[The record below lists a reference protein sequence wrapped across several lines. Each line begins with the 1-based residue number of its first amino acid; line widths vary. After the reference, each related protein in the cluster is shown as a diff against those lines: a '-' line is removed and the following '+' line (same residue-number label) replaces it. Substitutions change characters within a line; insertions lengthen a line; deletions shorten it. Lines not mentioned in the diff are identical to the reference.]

1 LKKLWKAVTA
11 PLRAVGKAV
20 KKFAQSSI
28 GRIVL
33 PIALGFFLGPA
44 AAGFLGVSSV
54 AGVAAVSGFVG
65 SAGSTLL
72 AGGNLKDA
80 LKAGAVGGLTAGAG
94 AGVMGGAE
102 AFASGSYTG
111 PTTISGQ
118 FDKFK
123 SAITPNAAPTPGL
136 DAAGQAPVPEA
147 GDIASRKVTVDLA
160 GNRVSPMDPIN
171 GAPPPAPSGS
181 SAYDLNMQAQ
191 QAAAN
196 QAAPGNVLTDNVTTS
211 AQRDA
216 FIADQGL
223 GKPSPSFVDQ
233 TKQFLSDNISPSGI
247 REGATP
253 AAQKAGADA
262 VNSLLQRVPSAT
274 PAMQEAAYQQAFK
287 SAMPGVLST
296 YGPMAAVGLGTM
308 AAFGGFDSKPVQGG
322 EITNSLMK
330 PVTQRIQ
337 EGGTQRQMYMQGL
350 PGVVYDDYG
359 APVFGQSTR
368 LPTYDVPDYNSGGFG
383 SQGQGIMNLPSVYIP
398 PPGTIGSRRVEQP
411 YNNADMY
418 SNLVPRGY
426 ADGGSATARNTVPL
440 TTTSIWPRTPT

>member
-1 LKKLWKAVTA
+1 
-11 PLRAVGKAV
+11 
-20 KKFAQSSI
+20 
-28 GRIVL
+28 
-33 PIALGFFLGPA
+33 
-44 AAGFLGVSSV
+44 
-54 AGVAAVSGFVG
+54 VAAVSGFVG

-94 AGVMGGAE
+94 AGLMGGAE

-111 PTTISGQ
+111 PSNHTPGQ
-118 FDKFK
+118 AFEQVDK

-247 REGATP
+247 RAGATP
-253 AAQKAGADA
+253 AAQKA
-262 VNSLLQRVPSAT
+262 VSRRCQLLASTCPLGQT
-274 PAMQEAAYQQAFK
+274 PAMQEC
-287 SAMPGVLST
+287 SVST
-296 YGPMAAVGLGTM
+296 
-308 AAFGGFDSKPVQGG
+308 
-322 EITNSLMK
+322 
-330 PVTQRIQ
+330 
-337 EGGTQRQMYMQGL
+337 
-350 PGVVYDDYG
+350 
-359 APVFGQSTR
+359 
-368 LPTYDVPDYNSGGFG
+368 
-383 SQGQGIMNLPSVYIP
+383 SV
-398 PPGTIGSRRVEQP
+398 
-411 YNNADMY
+411 
-418 SNLVPRGY
+418 
-426 ADGGSATARNTVPL
+426 
-440 TTTSIWPRTPT
+440 